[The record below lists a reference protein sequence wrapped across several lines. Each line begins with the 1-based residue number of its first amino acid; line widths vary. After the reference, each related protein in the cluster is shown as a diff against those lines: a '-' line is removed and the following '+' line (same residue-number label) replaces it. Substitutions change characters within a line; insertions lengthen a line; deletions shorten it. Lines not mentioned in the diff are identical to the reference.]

1 MKRLRKAGFMLV
13 AVREWRWL
21 LRDRVATVL
30 VFGVPLVAF
39 AILLAAFTHPV
50 IRELRTVVIDDD
62 RTQTSRNLIDVLA
75 ASPSLRIAQRVE
87 DLSSA
92 ARALRSGDAIAA
104 VYIPANFEHD
114 LQAQRRPQI
123 VAFYNQEQLT
133 ASGIAS
139 QGLRDAL
146 QSAASSASPANASA
160 PTPPR
165 SGTLA
170 LQNIVLVNPERNYVQ
185 FLLRAL
191 LPTVLHIVI
200 TVSAGYAVGSEFQR
214 RSVRVWLA
222 CAAGNPIVAI
232 AGKLA
237 PLFVVFSVMMLAV
250 AVIMEGWFGLA
261 FRGDVA
267 MIVAAAELFIIG
279 YLALGA
285 LLQLL
290 TRNLAFGLS
299 ITGLIVSPAFG
310 FAGVGFPIL
319 GMNAF
324 SQIYGALLPLRWYES
339 ILFDQAARGLPV
351 GASAAAFAALAGL
364 TAGYFLLALYRL
376 NALLKGLSRSPRAA
390 APKRVQP
397 PAGGGGIAAS
407 AAGEWRRIFASRG
420 AFGLFVL
427 APLIYGVFYPQ
438 PYLTE
443 ILRDVPIAV
452 VDGDSSEL
460 SREVVETLD
469 ASGAVKVALRSNSLE
484 EARRALDRGKV
495 FGIVGIPPGTH
506 RDVLKGNAVPL
517 PVYVDAT
524 YLFLYKS
531 TATGVADAI
540 SSVVSGLTSG
550 GARADGSLAK
560 AARASTSPADILLQ
574 PIFNPVGGYASYIV
588 PAAFLLILQQTLLMG
603 AAMLTGPALAAGT
616 RPLALVVGRTLA
628 HLTLTLPILALYL
641 IVLPRIYDL
650 PALARPVELFV
661 LATPFVLATSLLGQ
675 TLGARFKNPETA
687 ILLFIGLS
695 IPLLFLVGFAWPREA
710 IPQPV
715 FAAASIFPSQF
726 GIDGLVRLNQTGAS
740 LHEVGRDWRGLWCL
754 TGLYFV
760 LAVAAAHVHRRRL
773 RG

>member
-1 MKRLRKAGFMLV
+1 LLLV
-13 AVREWRWL
+13 AAREWRWL
-21 LRDRVATVL
+21 MRDRVAPL
-30 VFGVPLVAF
+30 LIFGVPLLAV
-39 AILLAAFTHPV
+39 AILLAVFTHPV

-62 RTQTSRNLIDVLA
+62 RTQTSRALIEILA
-75 ASPSLRIAQRVE
+75 ASPNLRIAQRAE

-104 VYIPANFEHD
+104 VYIPANFERD
-114 LQAQRRPQI
+114 LRARRRPQV

-146 QSAASSASPANASA
+146 LAAARSASPASASA

-165 SGTLA
+165 IGTLA

-185 FLLRAL
+185 FLLRSL
-191 LPTVLHIVI
+191 LPAVLHIVI
-200 TVSAGYAVGSEFQR
+200 AVSAGYAVGSEFRR
-214 RSVRVWLA
+214 RSTRAWLV
-222 CAAGNPIVAI
+222 CAGGNPIVALV
-232 AGKLA
+232 GKLL
-237 PLFVVFSVMMLAV
+237 PLFIVFSVMMLAV
-250 AVIMEGWFGLA
+250 ALIMEGWFGLA

-267 MIVAAAELFIIG
+267 MIVVAAELFVIA

-290 TRNLAFGLS
+290 TRDLLTGLS
-299 ITGLIVSPAFG
+299 VTGLIVSPAFG
-310 FAGVGFPIL
+310 FAGVGFPVL

-351 GASAAAFAALAGL
+351 SDSAAPFAALAGL
-364 TAGYFLLALYRL
+364 AVSYFLLALYRL
-376 NALLKGLSRSPRAA
+376 DAIRTGLRRDPSEVQP
-390 APKRVQP
+390 PVVQP
-397 PAGGGGIAAS
+397 PAGGIAAH
-407 AAGEWRRIFASRG
+407 AAAEWRRILANRG

-427 APLIYGVFYPQ
+427 APVLYGVFYPQ

-452 VDGDSSEL
+452 VDGDLSEL
-460 SREVVETLD
+460 SRQVVEALD
-469 ASGAVKVALRSNSLE
+469 ASGSVAVALRTNTLE

-495 FGIVGIPPGTH
+495 FAIVGIPPNAN
-506 RDVLKGNAVPL
+506 RDVLKGITVPV

-531 TATGVADAI
+531 AASGVADAI
-540 SSVVSGLTSG
+540 GSVVSGLASG

-560 AARASTSPADILLQ
+560 ASLASTSPADILLQ
-574 PIFNPVGGYASYIV
+574 PVFNPVGGYASYIV

-603 AAMLTGPALAAGT
+603 AAMLTRPALAAGAQ
-616 RPLALVVGRTLA
+616 PLPMVLGRTLA
-628 HLTLTLPILALYL
+628 HLTLSIPVLALYL
-641 IVLPRIYDL
+641 IVLPHVYGL
-650 PALARPVELFV
+650 PTLGRPAELLV

-675 TLGARFKNPETA
+675 AAGARFQNPETPV
-687 ILLFIGLS
+687 LLFIGLS

-710 IPQPV
+710 IPELV
-715 FAAASIFPSQF
+715 LAAGSIFPSEF
-726 GIDGLVRLNQTGAS
+726 GIDGLVHLNQTGAS
-740 LHEVGRDWRGLWCL
+740 LHEIGRDWRALWCL
-754 TGLYFV
+754 TAVYFV
-760 LAVAAAHVHRRRL
+760 LAVVSARFHRRPVN
-773 RG
+773 G